1 MAKFIDK
8 FKEAVDFDG
17 NEEDYTEYNDL
28 GEENY
33 ASVNQ
38 KNPEPRTI
46 NAFGGQTKRIANF
59 SPTSYHADATKIAKI
74 FKQGTPVVFNAAT
87 LSEPDKNALIQ
98 FCAGLVYGLDGSIEK
113 VASSEDVFLITPRN
127 TEILKDQS
135 NAQAPSFATEYF
147 N

>member
-17 NEEDYTEYNDL
+17 SEEDYTEYNDV
-28 GEENY
+28 GE
-33 ASVNQ
+33 ASYSPAKQVAS
-38 KNPEPRTI
+38 ERRTV
-46 NAFGGQTKRIANF
+46 NAFGGETKRIANF

-74 FKQGTPVVFNAAT
+74 FKQGTPVVFNAAS

-127 TEILKDQS
+127 IEVLKDQS
-135 NAQAPSFATEYF
+135 NAHTPSFATEYF